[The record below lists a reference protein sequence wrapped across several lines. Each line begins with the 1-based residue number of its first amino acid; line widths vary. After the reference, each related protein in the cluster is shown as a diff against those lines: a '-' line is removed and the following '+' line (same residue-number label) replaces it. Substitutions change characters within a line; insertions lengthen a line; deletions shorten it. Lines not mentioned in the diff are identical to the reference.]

1 MAAERAPGDNRI
13 KRESTA
19 IGTEIS
25 ALGTLKGALSAFSST
40 LAPLK
45 TVEAFSARTATS
57 ADEDVFTA
65 TANSGAAPSTYNIR
79 VTALAKAHQIASTPF
94 IGGSD
99 TAIGSGTLV
108 IALGST
114 SFGVNVD
121 PSKTKL
127 SDIRDAINS
136 APDNPG
142 VQAAIVQA
150 TDGARLVLTSA
161 KTGLDNKITVA
172 TTSTDGLQQ
181 LTYGPPGDTSHY
193 TQINAAQDSTITI
206 AGFSHTSASNVISDA
221 IDGVTLTL
229 KAESEPA
236 TDVSLTI
243 AANQSAASTRIKNF
257 VSQYNAAFKQLNDLG
272 KFDAQTGTSGPLLGD
287 SLLRSVVGELRRGIT
302 DAVPGVTGNVTSL
315 SQIGITT
322 AADGSLQV
330 DDAKLNAALAT
341 NFDAV
346 GKIFGSDNGIAARLD
361 DMIQKRLDSK
371 AEIASRNTSL
381 DKRSKAVKQ
390 QTADLE
396 THLAQVEAVY
406 RKQFTALDTAM
417 AQMQSTSNYLTQQL
431 ASIAK
436 IGQ

>member
-1 MAAERAPGDNRI
+1 
-13 KRESTA
+13 
-19 IGTEIS
+19 
-25 ALGTLKGALSAFSST
+25 
-40 LAPLK
+40 
-45 TVEAFSARTATS
+45 
-57 ADEDVFTA
+57 
-65 TANSGAAPSTYNIR
+65 
-79 VTALAKAHQIASTPF
+79 
-94 IGGSD
+94 
-99 TAIGSGTLV
+99 
-108 IALGST
+108 
-114 SFGVNVD
+114 
-121 PSKTKL
+121 
-127 SDIRDAINS
+127 
-136 APDNPG
+136 
-142 VQAAIVQA
+142 
-150 TDGARLVLTSA
+150 
-161 KTGLDNKITVA
+161 
-172 TTSTDGLQQ
+172 
-181 LTYGPPGDTSHY
+181 
-193 TQINAAQDSTITI
+193 
-206 AGFSHTSASNVISDA
+206 
-221 IDGVTLTL
+221 
-229 KAESEPA
+229 
-236 TDVSLTI
+236 
-243 AANQSAASTRIKNF
+243 
-257 VSQYNAAFKQLNDLG
+257 
-272 KFDAQTGTSGPLLGD
+272 LLGD
-287 SLLRSVVGELRRGIT
+287 SLLRSVVSELRRGIT